1 MEICEEP
8 NDPEKLEVFN
18 DLTTIIK
25 TTHQINASQA
35 LDEIF
40 IGFENLRVENQE
52 NIYTVEK
59 YGTINL
65 IRITNIGK
73 MFLAEEESKEELS
86 DL

>member
-1 MEICEEP
+1 M
-8 NDPEKLEVFN
+8 
-18 DLTTIIK
+18 TTIIK
-25 TTHQINASQA
+25 TTHQINAKSA

-40 IGFENLRVENQE
+40 IGFENLRVDNQE

-65 IRITNIGK
+65 IRITNIGN